1 MVKIGKIQKMKVNN
15 IEKMGAYLDSGT
27 GYREDNIL
35 LPKSQLTKDVKEG
48 DEIEVFIYRDSEDR
62 LIATTKK
69 PYGQVEELAYLK
81 AVDETTIGAF
91 MDIGLER
98 DLFLP
103 FREQK
108 YTIEIGKKYLV
119 NIYLDKSERLCASTN
134 IYQYLKDNSPYVQD
148 DRVIGIVYDIKPGV
162 GIFVAV
168 DKIYRGLI
176 PEKENFKKLKCGE
189 EIETRVIRVREDGK
203 LDLSMREK
211 SYIQMDTDSEMIFNE
226 LKKNRGF
233 LELND
238 KSSPEDIKRK
248 LNMSKK
254 SFKRAVGR
262 LLKENKIIFS
272 NGGIKLVK

>member
-15 IEKMGAYLDSGT
+15 IEKMGAYLDAET

-35 LPKSQLTKDVKEG
+35 LPKNQLTKDIKEG
-48 DEIEVFIYRDSEDR
+48 VEIEVFIYRDSEDR
-62 LIATTKK
+62 LIATRKK
-69 PYGQVEELAYLK
+69 PYGQVGELAYLK
-81 AVDETTIGAF
+81 AADEASIGSF

-108 YTIEIGKKYLV
+108 YTIEVGKKYLV

-134 IYQYLKDNSPYVQD
+134 IFSYLKDNSPYVQD
-148 DRVIGIVYDIKPGV
+148 DKVTGIVYDIKPGV

-189 EIETRVIRVREDGK
+189 EIKARVIRVREDGK

-211 SYIQMDTDSEMIFNE
+211 SYIQMDTDSEVIFDK
-226 LKKNRGF
+226 LKENSGF

-238 KSSPEDIKRK
+238 KSSPDKIKDE

-254 SFKRAVGR
+254 SFKKAVGR